1 MELSE
6 RNRHIMKNKK
16 IKLVL
21 NAVILF
27 PVFTGISGI
36 HTSMLALRDVATP
49 ISQIA
54 PIGSEKQL
62 NTKEVL
68 ETDRKDKASR
78 IDEYFGKHNLPLE
91 GYGMKFVIEAE
102 KNNLD
107 WRLLPAIAM
116 RESTGGKFSCGHNPF
131 GWGSC
136 KISFETYDESIE
148 TVAWNLGGNNPRT
161 ERYYKDKT
169 ISQIIDRY
177 NPPHIVAGYKN
188 QIWNIMETIENSTT
202 NTPSIAVDITTHIEA

>member
-1 MELSE
+1 
-6 RNRHIMKNKK
+6 MKNKNT
-16 IKLVL
+16 KLAL
-21 NAVILF
+21 NALILF
-27 PVFTGISGI
+27 PVFTGVNGI
-36 HTSMLALRDVATP
+36 QTNMLALNGVTNPVAQIIQTV
-49 ISQIA
+49 SQD
-54 PIGSEKQL
+54 EKNIVEQSRI
-62 NTKEVL
+62 EQ
-68 ETDRKDKASR
+68 ASR
-78 IDEYFGKHNLPLE
+78 IDEYFGKYNLPLE
-91 GYGMKFVIEAE
+91 GYGMKFVLEAE

-116 RESTGGKFSCGHNPF
+116 RESTGGKFACGHNPF

-136 KISFETYDESIE
+136 KISFETYDNAIE

-188 QIWNIMETIENSTT
+188 QIWDIMEKIETT
-202 NTPSIAVDITTHIEA
+202 SQSATSVAVETDIHSEA